1 MAPSWIIG
9 RNVCGRSISQ
19 NTYSKWNGIVHE
31 VCTACTPLS
40 ICELW
45 LNSLHVSICTA
56 PIYRHFRSFFNFNS
70 LWAQFLLIIF
80 SSHSHVDQTT
90 ASHIRIEYGSGC
102 HFVGIVIKESIF
114 NLANFGFSKLISNRN
129 PLAEFHV
136 MNPLTYFLC
145 SLIFIPP
152 VFMQSLV
159 QPIWMKRIRISS

>member
-9 RNVCGRSISQ
+9 RNVCGQ
-19 NTYSKWNGIVHE
+19 NTYSKRNGIVHE
-31 VCTACTPLS
+31 VCTPFVLS

-56 PIYRHFRSFFNFNS
+56 PVHRHFLSFSNFNG

-80 SSHSHVDQTT
+80 SSHSHIDQTT

-102 HFVGIVIKESIF
+102 HFVGIVIKESIC
-114 NLANFGFSKLISNRN
+114 NLTNFSVSELISSRN
-129 PLAEFHV
+129 PVTDFHE

-145 SLIFIPP
+145 SLVFISP

-159 QPIWMKRIRISS
+159 QPIWMERIRISS